1 MTALAIE
8 LDDQLA
14 NELRQVAE
22 SLQTSEVDLVRKAVD
37 TYLRQ
42 QRMDQI
48 RAEMQPYAEAA
59 GLLTEDDIYKEIS

>member
-22 SLQTSEVDLVRKAVD
+22 SLQTSEVDLVKKAVD